1 MESMNEDANTVKEPS
16 KLVTYLVVSAKITVY
31 IFLMLGFTGILAAV
45 CIKPIS
51 FFKISGI
58 LEEVVMQST
67 FLAGSFLAAWTL
79 LKNWDHLP
87 VADLGLSLK
96 GRAKDIFWGTFV
108 ALAIYAVGFGIL
120 YAIGEV
126 EIAAVHFSAYEL
138 LLSWILMLLVALTE
152 EIAFRGFVLG
162 HLLAAGVN
170 RFVALFLSSA
180 LFSLMHIFN
189 PNFSL
194 IAFLN
199 ILLAG
204 ILIGSTYIYTRNLW
218 FAIAL
223 HLFWNWLQGPILGF
237 EVSGGRLGGTL
248 LSLELPEENII
259 NGGTF
264 GFEGSILC
272 TALMIIAIVI
282 TLRSASKRSVCD
294 PCPHSIPEP
303 GHAGE

>member
-16 KLVTYLVVSAKITVY
+16 KLVTYLVVAAKIIVY
-31 IFLMLGFTGILAAV
+31 ILLMLGFTGMLAAV

-87 VADLGLSLK
+87 VADLGLSLE
-96 GRAKDIFWGTFV
+96 GRTKDIFWGTFV

>member
-16 KLVTYLVVSAKITVY
+16 KLVTYLVVAAKIIVY
-31 IFLMLGFTGILAAV
+31 ILLMLGFTG
-45 CIKPIS
+45 
-51 FFKISGI
+51 
-58 LEEVVMQST
+58 MQST

-170 RFVALFLSSA
+170 RFVALFLSHC
-180 LFSLMHIFN
+180 F
-189 PNFSL
+189 P
-194 IAFLN
+194 
-199 ILLAG
+199 
-204 ILIGSTYIYTRNLW
+204 
-218 FAIAL
+218 
-223 HLFWNWLQGPILGF
+223 
-237 EVSGGRLGGTL
+237 
-248 LSLELPEENII
+248 
-259 NGGTF
+259 
-264 GFEGSILC
+264 
-272 TALMIIAIVI
+272 
-282 TLRSASKRSVCD
+282 
-294 PCPHSIPEP
+294 
-303 GHAGE
+303 

>member
-16 KLVTYLVVSAKITVY
+16 KLVTYLVVAAKIIVY
-31 IFLMLGFTGILAAV
+31 ILLMLGFTGMLAAV

-87 VADLGLSLK
+87 IADLGLSLE
-96 GRAKDIFWGTFV
+96 GRTKDIFWGTFV

-120 YAIGEV
+120 YAMGEV

-162 HLLAAGVN
+162 HLLTAGAN

-218 FAIAL
+218 FPIAL
-223 HLFWNWLQGPILGF
+223 HLFWNWFQGPILGL
-237 EVSGGRLGGTL
+237 EVSGEQYGNTL
-248 LSLELPEENII
+248 LNLNLPEENLI
-259 NGGTF
+259 NGGAF

-272 TALMIIAIVI
+272 TALISIAIVL
-282 TLRSASKRSVCD
+282 TLKSASKQSASG
-294 PCPHSIPEP
+294 PCPHSVL
-303 GHAGE
+303 

>member
-1 MESMNEDANTVKEPS
+1 MNEDINIAPQES
-16 KLVTYLVVSAKITVY
+16 KLVIYLVVAAKVIVY
-31 IFLMLGFTGILAAV
+31 ILLMLGFTGMLAAV

-67 FLAGSFLAAWTL
+67 FLAGSFLAGWTL

-152 EIAFRGFVLG
+152 E
-162 HLLAAGVN
+162 
-170 RFVALFLSSA
+170 
-180 LFSLMHIFN
+180 
-189 PNFSL
+189 

>member
-1 MESMNEDANTVKEPS
+1 MNENINIAPQDS
-16 KLVTYLVVSAKITVY
+16 KLVIYLVVAAKVIVY
-31 IFLMLGFTGILAAV
+31 ILLMLGFAGVLGAV
-45 CIKPIS
+45 CIKAVS
-51 FFKISGI
+51 FFKIDGI
-58 LEEVVMQST
+58 LKEVVMQSS
-67 FLAGSFLAAWTL
+67 FLAGTFLAAWVL

-87 VADLGLSLK
+87 ITDLGLSLK

-108 ALAIYAVGFGIL
+108 ALAIYTVGFGIL
-120 YAIGEV
+120 YGLGEI
-126 EIAAVHFSAYEL
+126 EITAVHFSAYDF
-138 LLSWILMLLVALTE
+138 LLSWILMLLVALAE

-162 HLLAAGVN
+162 HLLTAGVN

-218 FAIAL
+218 FPIAL

-259 NGGTF
+259 NGG
-264 GFEGSILC
+264 
-272 TALMIIAIVI
+272 
-282 TLRSASKRSVCD
+282 
-294 PCPHSIPEP
+294 
-303 GHAGE
+303 

>member
-1 MESMNEDANTVKEPS
+1 
-16 KLVTYLVVSAKITVY
+16 
-31 IFLMLGFTGILAAV
+31 MLPCTLA
-45 CIKPIS
+45 
-51 FFKISGI
+51 
-58 LEEVVMQST
+58 
-67 FLAGSFLAAWTL
+67 
-79 LKNWDHLP
+79 
-87 VADLGLSLK
+87 
-96 GRAKDIFWGTFV
+96 
-108 ALAIYAVGFGIL
+108 
-120 YAIGEV
+120 
-126 EIAAVHFSAYEL
+126 AYEL

-223 HLFWNWLQGPILGF
+223 HLFWNWLQGSDSRFRSKWRKI
-237 EVSGGRLGGTL
+237 GRYFIVFRITGREYHQRRYIRFRRLHPVHRVDDYCYCDY
-248 LSLELPEENII
+248 SEIS
-259 NGGTF
+259 F
-264 GFEGSILC
+264 K
-272 TALMIIAIVI
+272 AIR
-282 TLRSASKRSVCD
+282 LRSVSTLNTRTRTCW
-294 PCPHSIPEP
+294 
-303 GHAGE
+303 

>member
-16 KLVTYLVVSAKITVY
+16 KLVTYLVVAAKIIVY
-31 IFLMLGFTGILAAV
+31 ILLMLGFTGMLAAV

-223 HLFWNWLQGPILGF
+223 HLFWNWIQGPILGYQ
-237 EVSGGRLGGTL
+237 VSGNNFTTSMLTL
-248 LSLELPEENII
+248 RMPEENVL
-259 NGGTF
+259 NGGAF
-264 GFEGSILC
+264 GFEGSLIC
-272 TALMIIAIVI
+272 TVLMIVFTILIVWWGEKREAISLAVP
-282 TLRSASKRSVCD
+282 RSC
-294 PCPHSIPEP
+294 
-303 GHAGE
+303 

>member
-1 MESMNEDANTVKEPS
+1 MESMNEDAHTVKEPS
-16 KLVTYLVVSAKITVY
+16 KLVTYLVVAAKIIVY
-31 IFLMLGFTGILAAV
+31 ILLMLGFTGMLAAV

-87 VADLGLSLK
+87 IADLGLSLE
-96 GRAKDIFWGTFV
+96 GRTKDIFWGTFV

>member
-16 KLVTYLVVSAKITVY
+16 KLVTYLVVAAKIIVY
-31 IFLMLGFTGILAAV
+31 ILLMLGFTGMLAAV

-218 FAIAL
+218 
-223 HLFWNWLQGPILGF
+223 NWLQGPILGF

>member
-16 KLVTYLVVSAKITVY
+16 KLVTYLVVAAKIIVY
-31 IFLMLGFTGILAAV
+31 ILLMLGFTGMLAAV

-87 VADLGLSLK
+87 IADLGLSLE
-96 GRAKDIFWGTFV
+96 GRTKDIFWGTFV

-120 YAIGEV
+120 YAMGEV

-162 HLLAAGVN
+162 HLLTAGAN

-218 FAIAL
+218 FPIAL

-259 NGGTF
+259 NGGAF
-264 GFEGSILC
+264 GFEGSVLC
-272 TALMIIAIVI
+272 TALMIIAIAIILKIQSRKVNQR
-282 TLRSASKRSVCD
+282 L
-294 PCPHSIPEP
+294 
-303 GHAGE
+303 

>member
-1 MESMNEDANTVKEPS
+1 MESMNEDANIVKEPS
-16 KLVTYLVVSAKITVY
+16 KLVTYLVVAAKIIVY

-58 LEEVVMQST
+58 LEEIVMQST
-67 FLAGSFLAAWTL
+67 FLAGSFLAAWVL
-79 LKNWDHLP
+79 LMNWVFLP
-87 VADLGLSLK
+87 FGDLGLSLN

-120 YAIGEV
+120 YAMGEV

-162 HLLAAGVN
+162 HLLTTGAN